1 MFLLKP
7 KNKNLSL
14 KSIKASLK
22 LDEKKDQL
30 NEKFV
35 VDIAMHFFIKLR
47 LSAFISFT
55 VIFFDILLVFVS
67 FLQTCYDICFF
78 RILSL

>member
-55 VIFFDILLVFVS
+55 VI
-67 FLQTCYDICFF
+67 
-78 RILSL
+78 